1 MNRAERRK
9 VQKNLGSN
17 LAEVLQQVVEKTKEN
32 TEEISVVEEDLN
44 ILPLPIDQIVQK
56 KCMTWVWIPMEG
68 VQVTGKLFTAH
79 DDEFSPGDW
88 LVEMSIPGIYTDSY
102 ELTEDSPKLIG
113 QALISAWNYKN
124 IWKQHAGDFLEKQLM
139 TSSVIE
145 DIPEEDVELV
155 PTTDTDFATVEV
167 IEAEEEDEEED
178 GNGDVGDYPIRPP
191 VELSEFQ
198 KTYKDVVSGVPSIFK
213 T

>member
-139 TSSVIE
+139 NSS
-145 DIPEEDVELV
+145 
-155 PTTDTDFATVEV
+155 DTDFATVEV

-198 KTYKDVVSGVPSIFK
+198 KTYKDVTHNDVTHNDVTHNDVVSGVPSIFK